1 MFWTH
6 GIFRFREIIIS
17 KFQIVLGGVKTQIW
31 FSTVVRNYEDD
42 YYN

>member
-17 KFQIVLGGVKTQIW
+17 KFQIVLRWSQNE
-31 FSTVVRNYEDD
+31 FSTVARNYEDND
-42 YYN
+42 CN